1 VQEWTAGPFIV
12 GRAAEAHD
20 SDMLAR
26 VHARL
31 QGEKDLI
38 NAILVAIQLVLA
50 VVAIVLVL
58 LHSGKD
64 AGMASV
70 TGFSFASSASVMER
84 NLTRYTIIVCVL
96 FFLNTFVL
104 IWRLG

>member
-1 VQEWTAGPFIV
+1 
-12 GRAAEAHD
+12 
-20 SDMLAR
+20 L
-26 VHARL
+26 L
-31 QGEKDLI
+31 
-38 NAILVAIQLVLA
+38 NAILVAIQLGLA
-50 VVAIVLVL
+50 ILVIVLIL

-96 FFLNTFVL
+96 WFLNTFVL

>member
-1 VQEWTAGPFIV
+1 
-12 GRAAEAHD
+12 
-20 SDMLAR
+20 MLAR
-26 VHARL
+26 VHARP
-31 QGEKDLI
+31 QGERDLL
-38 NAILVAIQLVLA
+38 NAILIAVQLVLA
-50 VVAIVLVL
+50 VIVIVLVL

-70 TGFSFASSASVMER
+70 TGFSFASSASVMEK
-84 NLTRYTIIVCVL
+84 NLTRYTIIACVL

>member
-1 VQEWTAGPFIV
+1 
-12 GRAAEAHD
+12 
-20 SDMLAR
+20 MLAR
-26 VHARL
+26 VHARF
-31 QGEKDLI
+31 QGEKDLL

>member
-1 VQEWTAGPFIV
+1 MLNAVLITAQV
-12 GRAAEAHD
+12 
-20 SDMLAR
+20 
-26 VHARL
+26 
-31 QGEKDLI
+31 
-38 NAILVAIQLVLA
+38 VLA
-50 VVAIVLVL
+50 VLVIVLIL

-84 NLTRYTIIVCVL
+84 NLTRYTIIVAVI
-96 FFLNTFVL
+96 FFLNTFLL

>member
-1 VQEWTAGPFIV
+1 
-12 GRAAEAHD
+12 
-20 SDMLAR
+20 MLAR
-26 VHARL
+26 VHVRL
-31 QGEKDLI
+31 QGEYVLL

-50 VVAIVLVL
+50 VVVIVLVL

-70 TGFSFASSASVMER
+70 TGFSFASSASVMEK
-84 NLTRYTIIVCVL
+84 NLTRYTIIVCVV

>member
-1 VQEWTAGPFIV
+1 
-12 GRAAEAHD
+12 
-20 SDMLAR
+20 MLGS

-31 QGEKDLI
+31 QGETVLL
-38 NAILVAIQLVLA
+38 NAILVAIQIVLA
-50 VVAIVLVL
+50 IVVVVLVL

>member
-1 VQEWTAGPFIV
+1 
-12 GRAAEAHD
+12 
-20 SDMLAR
+20 ML
-26 VHARL
+26 
-31 QGEKDLI
+31 
-38 NAILVAIQLVLA
+38 NAILVAVQLLLA
-50 VVAIVLVL
+50 VLVIVLVL

-84 NLTRYTIIVCVL
+84 NLTRYTIIVGVL
-96 FFLNTFVL
+96 FFANTFVL

>member
-1 VQEWTAGPFIV
+1 V
-12 GRAAEAHD
+12 
-20 SDMLAR
+20 L
-26 VHARL
+26 
-31 QGEKDLI
+31 
-38 NAILVAIQLVLA
+38 NAVLVAVFIIESLLLIA
-50 VVAIVLVL
+50 LIL

-64 AGMASV
+64 AGMASI
-70 TGFSFASSASVMER
+70 TGFSFASSASVMEK

>member
-1 VQEWTAGPFIV
+1 MVCLLPSTPASR
-12 GRAAEAHD
+12 GRRA
-20 SDMLAR
+20 L
-26 VHARL
+26 L
-31 QGEKDLI
+31 
-38 NAILVAIQLVLA
+38 NAILVVVQLVLA
-50 VVAIVLVL
+50 VLVIVLIL

-84 NLTRYTIIVCVL
+84 NLTRYTIIVGVL

-104 IWRLG
+104 IARLS